1 METCADLSAALLQC
15 VNNSACR
22 QVLLDLSGISFI
34 DSSGIRA
41 LMEGHYLA
49 TEQGKG
55 LWVVDWTPG
64 IWRVFNLLD
73 LADVLERDPDESQ

>member
-1 METCADLSAALLQC
+1 METCADLSPAWLQC
-15 VNNSACR
+15 VNNCACR
-22 QVLLDLSGISFI
+22 RERLSLRGLSFI